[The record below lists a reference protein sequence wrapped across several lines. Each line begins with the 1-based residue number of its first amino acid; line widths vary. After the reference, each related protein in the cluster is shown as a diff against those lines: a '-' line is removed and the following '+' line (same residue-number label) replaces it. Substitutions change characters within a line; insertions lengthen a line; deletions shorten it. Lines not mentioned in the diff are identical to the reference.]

1 MAIGCGPKVSKI
13 ILVIF
18 NFIFLL
24 IGGAVLGFG
33 IRVLM
38 QSSQLL
44 EMDKTGIVTVMA
56 NIFAYIIIGLGG
68 FIFLISFLGCCGALC
83 ENKCMLGCYICLV
96 IFLLLLVAIVGAV
109 FIYFTAVAAAILQAV
124 ADQSYATMMQDP
136 LINQTSAGPIYT
148 PLGKALQVFQFTQEC
163 CGKKGP
169 LDYKDHQ
176 ISKLGYPVLP
186 TCCKVEANYEINGTH
201 AETKQVVNWDEC
213 SREANLVFSMNSVAI
228 PGVEFKQLHID
239 GCSGDWYDAINS
251 VKTIVI
257 IGTAFIVAFEILCII
272 IAICLCTN
280 VDNER
285 SSVY

>member
-1 MAIGCGPKVSKI
+1 MAIGCGPKVSKV

-18 NFIFLL
+18 NFFFLL
-24 IGGAVLGFG
+24 IGGAVLAFG

-38 QSSQLL
+38 QSPQLL
-44 EMDKTGIVTVMA
+44 EMDKTGTMAVIA

-68 FIFLISFLGCCGALC
+68 FIFLISFLGCCGAVC

-96 IFLLLLVAIVGAV
+96 IFLLLLVATVGAV
-109 FIYFTAVAAAILQAV
+109 FIYFTAVAAATLQEF
-124 ADQSYATMMQDP
+124 ADQSYSNMMKDS
-136 LINQTSAGPIYT
+136 LINQTSTGPTYT
-148 PLGKALQVFQFTQEC
+148 PQGKALQFLQFTQKC

-186 TCCKVEANYEINGTH
+186 SCCKVEADYDINATR
-201 AETKQVVNWDEC
+201 AETKQVINWDEC
-213 SREANLVFSMNSVAI
+213 RREANLVFSMNSVVI

-239 GCSGDWYDAINS
+239 GCSGDWYEVINS

-257 IGTAFIVAFEILCII
+257 VGTAFIVAFEILCII
-272 IAICLCTN
+272 MAICLCTN
-280 VDNER
+280 VDHER